1 MSEPY
6 SECEDVLA
14 VANALHK
21 VTGVC
26 PALKGALGLIL
37 VIMKLCKV

>member
-1 MSEPY
+1 MSVPY
-6 SECEDVLA
+6 SGCEDVLA

-21 VTGVC
+21 VGVC